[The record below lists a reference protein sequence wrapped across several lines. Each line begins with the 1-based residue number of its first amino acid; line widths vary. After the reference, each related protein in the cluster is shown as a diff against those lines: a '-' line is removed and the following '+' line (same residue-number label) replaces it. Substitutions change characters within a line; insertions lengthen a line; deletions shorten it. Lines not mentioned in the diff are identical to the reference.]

1 MRISSADFGAESALL
16 PPQAAFA
23 AKGWNRSVSAL
34 IVLCAAWEL
43 GEALLKARWLI
54 CCRSRKHRVT
64 LVATAIR
71 RRPNAFNFL
80 HQCEMMLTSGH
91 TGDAA
96 LKSLTALENAGAFQS
111 AYQVGK
117 LEAGACTN
125 LLKHVTTPVR
135 DQLKEMVRIFGQPKF
150 LLHDGIAAG
159 IFNADYISVG
169 SGDPWCSLLQNS
181 PEVLTLLLDRMKR
194 DFETTAPKM
203 RKPWGLKELD
213 SRHLL
218 EALSFITIFDPSLA
232 HDLHIACYKENLQ
245 RVCAAFK
252 ACVRAFKDQVPA
264 WFYTKV
270 EAEIQQTCL
279 WPKTDLKLSVV
290 TT

>member
-1 MRISSADFGAESALL
+1 MVIVVLTVNTFEDTFEAVKHLMRSGTGERRCFSISLPGWQAGSWCVHQLAETCHHTSAGSVEGDGEAQPVGPFSLNYIAVTFEELPNSPTNQAVQLL
-16 PPQAAFA
+16 LV
-23 AKGWNRSVSAL
+23 VSANNQRGL
-34 IVLCAAWEL
+34 QI
-43 GEALLKARWLI
+43 
-54 CCRSRKHRVT
+54 T
-64 LVATAIR
+64 
-71 RRPNAFNFL
+71 
-80 HQCEMMLTSGH
+80 
-91 TGDAA
+91 
-96 LKSLTALENAGAFQS
+96 
-111 AYQVGK
+111 
-117 LEAGACTN
+117 
-125 LLKHVTTPVR
+125 
-135 DQLKEMVRIFGQPKF
+135 VRIFGQPKF